1 MAPVAAMS
9 GNAAAAAQPS
19 IVIKAF
25 KISKEATAEQRRAE
39 RVEEQSAADRRQEEF
54 GELAAGHPLVSSS
67 CLAGSAYRDPCELT
81 RVLAGRA
88 KVVLTPSVQ
97 AHLAA
102 ACASTRAAG
111 SEAEMV
117 RRNGW
122 GAFCCWA
129 PPASGAG

>member
-1 MAPVAAMS
+1 MS

-39 RVEEQSAADRRQEEF
+39 RVEEQSAADRRQEKF
-54 GELAAGHPLVSSS
+54 GELPAGHPLASSS

-102 ACASTRAAG
+102 ACA
-111 SEAEMV
+111 
-117 RRNGW
+117 
-122 GAFCCWA
+122 
-129 PPASGAG
+129 